1 MGGVAVAE
9 LEAEFTEEFQA
20 RKSAFVGQVQLYRV
34 AQYYQARV
42 QTSMEQNQMM
52 IMARGQQE
60 AQSASNKAKQL
71 ELMAK
76 CNDQLHMSFDKNQLE
91 LFLTFRKALV
101 QTGAGH
107 YIDAA
112 VTERAEARLQA
123 AQAEEPEPA
132 PEPEEE
138 QSWGA
143 WLASGIDSV
152 ATAVGS
158 ALGDE
163 EDEGGKEAAAQPAA
177 PSQLLSCDGKEVIFE
192 RGAFGATAA
201 ALSDVKVVR
210 ADPFTCAPHHHHTHT
225 LSLHVFPPR
234 LRAGCDSAHD
244 AGRAC
249 RAHTA
254 IANASAISGHIAL
267 VVRGEASFAEKAT
280 AVQQA
285 GAVGMICANTEDVLG
300 RLVGNA
306 PVRTHTPSPN
316 PLPSPLLRL
325 HKGCESWRR
334 CVGAQE
340 VTIPCVC
347 IKSSD
352 LDTFTSES
360 LVSLKYS

>member
-1 MGGVAVAE
+1 MVAE
-9 LEAEFTEEFQA
+9 LEAEFTEEFKA

-42 QTSMEQNQMM
+42 QTSMQQNQMM

-163 EDEGGKEAAAQPAA
+163 EEEGGKDAAAQPAP
-177 PSQLLSCDGKEVIFE
+177 PSQLLSCDGKEIIFE
-192 RGAFGATAA
+192 RGAFGATSA

-210 ADPFTCAPHHHHTHT
+210 ADPLTCAPPPPVTP
-225 LSLHVFPPR
+225 SLHVFPPR
-234 LRAGCDSAHD
+234 LRAGCVQPSRR
-244 AGRAC
+244 RAC
-249 RAHTA
+249 VQGAHGDCERV
-254 IANASAISGHIAL
+254 GHLGAHGAGGAR
-267 VVRGEASFAEKAT
+267 RGE
-280 AVQQA
+280 
-285 GAVGMICANTEDVLG
+285 
-300 RLVGNA
+300 
-306 PVRTHTPSPN
+306 
-316 PLPSPLLRL
+316 L
-325 HKGCESWRR
+325 H
-334 CVGAQE
+334 
-340 VTIPCVC
+340 
-347 IKSSD
+347 
-352 LDTFTSES
+352 
-360 LVSLKYS
+360 

>member
-1 MGGVAVAE
+1 MVAE
-9 LEAEFTEEFQA
+9 LEAEFTEEFKA

-42 QTSMEQNQMM
+42 QTSMQQNQMM

-163 EDEGGKEAAAQPAA
+163 EEEGGKDAAAQPAP
-177 PSQLLSCDGKEVIFE
+177 PSQLLSCDGKEIIFE
-192 RGAFGATAA
+192 RGAFGATSA

-210 ADPFTCAPHHHHTHT
+210 ADPLTCAPPPPVTP
-225 LSLHVFPPR
+225 SLRAFPPR
-234 LRAGCDSAHD
+234 LRAGCAQPSRR
-244 AGRAC
+244 RAC
-249 RAHTA
+249 VQGAHGDCERVGHLGAHRAGGA
-254 IANASAISGHIAL
+254 
-267 VVRGEASFAEKAT
+267 RGSE
-280 AVQQA
+280 
-285 GAVGMICANTEDVLG
+285 
-300 RLVGNA
+300 
-306 PVRTHTPSPN
+306 
-316 PLPSPLLRL
+316 LR
-325 HKGCESWRR
+325 
-334 CVGAQE
+334 
-340 VTIPCVC
+340 
-347 IKSSD
+347 
-352 LDTFTSES
+352 
-360 LVSLKYS
+360 

>member
-210 ADPFTCAPHHHHTHT
+210 ADPLTCAPHHHHTHT
-225 LSLHVFPPR
+225 LSLPR
-234 LRAGCDSAHD
+234 LS
-244 AGRAC
+244 
-249 RAHTA
+249 
-254 IANASAISGHIAL
+254 
-267 VVRGEASFAEKAT
+267 AT
-280 AVQQA
+280 AASRV
-285 GAVGMICANTEDVLG
+285 
-300 RLVGNA
+300 
-306 PVRTHTPSPN
+306 
-316 PLPSPLLRL
+316 
-325 HKGCESWRR
+325 
-334 CVGAQE
+334 
-340 VTIPCVC
+340 
-347 IKSSD
+347 
-352 LDTFTSES
+352 
-360 LVSLKYS
+360 

>member
-163 EDEGGKEAAAQPAA
+163 EEGGKEAAAQPAA

-210 ADPFTCAPHHHHTHT
+210 AEPFTCASSPHRCPARR
-225 LSLHVFPPR
+225 PP
-234 LRAGCDSAHD
+234 L
-244 AGRAC
+244 
-249 RAHTA
+249 
-254 IANASAISGHIAL
+254 
-267 VVRGEASFAEKAT
+267 K
-280 AVQQA
+280 
-285 GAVGMICANTEDVLG
+285 TE
-300 RLVGNA
+300 
-306 PVRTHTPSPN
+306 
-316 PLPSPLLRL
+316 
-325 HKGCESWRR
+325 
-334 CVGAQE
+334 
-340 VTIPCVC
+340 
-347 IKSSD
+347 
-352 LDTFTSES
+352 
-360 LVSLKYS
+360 

>member
-1 MGGVAVAE
+1 VVAE
-9 LEAEFTEEFQA
+9 LEAEFTEEFKA

-42 QTSMEQNQMM
+42 QTSMQQNQMM

-123 AQAEEPEPA
+123 ARAEEPEPA

-163 EDEGGKEAAAQPAA
+163 EEEGGKDAAAQPAP
-177 PSQLLSCDGKEVIFE
+177 PSQLLSCDGKEIIFE
-192 RGAFGATAA
+192 RGAFGATSA

-210 ADPFTCAPHHHHTHT
+210 ADPLTCAPPPPVTP
-225 LSLHVFPPR
+225 SLHAFPPR
-234 LRAGCDSAHD
+234 RAGCVQPSRR
-244 AGRAC
+244 RAC
-249 RAHTA
+249 VQGAHGDCEHVGHLGAHRAGGA
-254 IANASAISGHIAL
+254 
-267 VVRGEASFAEKAT
+267 RGGE
-280 AVQQA
+280 
-285 GAVGMICANTEDVLG
+285 
-300 RLVGNA
+300 
-306 PVRTHTPSPN
+306 
-316 PLPSPLLRL
+316 LR
-325 HKGCESWRR
+325 
-334 CVGAQE
+334 
-340 VTIPCVC
+340 
-347 IKSSD
+347 
-352 LDTFTSES
+352 
-360 LVSLKYS
+360 